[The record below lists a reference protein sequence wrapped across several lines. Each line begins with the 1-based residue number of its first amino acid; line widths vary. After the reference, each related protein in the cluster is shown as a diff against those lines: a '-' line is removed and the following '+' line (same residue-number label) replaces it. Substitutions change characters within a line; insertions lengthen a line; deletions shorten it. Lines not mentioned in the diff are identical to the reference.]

1 MVKEGGESTSILT
14 ESVLSFEE
22 LTGSKDAKLEPFDY
36 CVHFIFKLVQAFLNN
51 KNLLLNKPNI
61 SQLRLYYDIIET
73 IFSLDK
79 IESRATRQESQKK
92 SSEESKKEVE
102 TPAEEDGNNEE
113 EDAETAEQSSP
124 FGEGPVLSS
133 FKDLSSK
140 HFDWIYKTLDT
151 VKVFQS

>member
-92 SSEESKKEVE
+92 SSAESKKEVE

-151 VKVFQS
+151 VKVF